1 VLASLI
7 KDHGTIVYL
16 NSETRDK
23 EGNTPSMVAG
33 KNEFVEGIELLM
45 YRGADTNAKNTRGHT
60 ALHVVKAS
68 SPYRT
73 QAVRRLSTTKAL
85 WIMSWKGQ
93 VGLVF
98 LHRVSRLPI
107 ADSLAT

>member
-73 QAVRRLSTTKAL
+73 QAVRRLSNTKAL
-85 WIMSWKGQ
+85 WKGQ

-98 LHRVSRLPI
+98 LHRVSGLPI